1 MLKLEGK
8 IAIITGSDSGMG
20 QAMAEAFAREG
31 ADVGISFHTDEAG
44 AEQSRASVM
53 AAGRRAIV
61 RQLDVTS
68 EVSVAALFEAVDREL
83 GLPPSLSTT
92 PGLALA
98 DRRSRRRQPS
108 SSIPSSRPIFMVRSS
123 AAASLSPVVKA
134 QAAAGRSLTLHQC
147 MRRSRVLATP
157 LMVRLKV
164 GFSCSHAA
172 WLSNSR
178 RCGLTSMLLH
188 LASSIRR

>member
-8 IAIITGSDSGMG
+8 IAIITGSDSGMS
-20 QAMAEAFAREG
+20 QAMAEAFARDG
-31 ADVGISFHTDEAG
+31 ADVVISFHTDEAG

-98 DRRSRRRQPS
+98 D
-108 SSIPSSRPIFMVRSS
+108 
-123 AAASLSPVVKA
+123 
-134 QAAAGRSLTLHQC
+134 
-147 MRRSRVLATP
+147 
-157 LMVRLKV
+157 
-164 GFSCSHAA
+164 
-172 WLSNSR
+172 
-178 RCGLTSMLLH
+178 
-188 LASSIRR
+188 